1 MVMSDLTTSGSSGLA
16 LATQSKG
23 AEMVLSYDD
32 YCEWNNGRYDL
43 EGLDISE
50 VRYTGYKPQTKESD
64 PYSIDTILGRET
76 RVETF
81 KELESGQ
88 YRIQVVYQGKESS
101 VIITNTA
108 GKELSRADNV
118 DLSGSGIETVAFD
131 VGIEIDIEKS
141 RKAYSSFDKYDF
153 ETKGAATLYANL
165 DYARVTTYDLA
176 GSSQT
181 MLAVSRSR
189 YQWCSQDAMGILC
202 LSARRALGRFPATRA
217 SCKWRLPC

>member
-1 MVMSDLTTSGSSGLA
+1 
-16 LATQSKG
+16 
-23 AEMVLSYDD
+23 MVLSYDD